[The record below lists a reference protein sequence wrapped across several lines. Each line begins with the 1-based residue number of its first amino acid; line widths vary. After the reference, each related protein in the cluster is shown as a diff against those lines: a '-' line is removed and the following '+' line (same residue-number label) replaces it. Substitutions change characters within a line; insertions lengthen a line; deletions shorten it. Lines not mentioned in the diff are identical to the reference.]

1 MWNKSPT
8 INRSLVSAVK
18 NTFDSSANALSI
30 ATSGATGRR
39 VEGIEVSLRNID
51 IVTMP
56 YEALTDVRNRYLKG
70 ACESVVIGNL
80 RAGSAVCQS
89 EEVLDADLVYG
100 QDVQNGFGG
109 NGKADGPQAGG
120 SVNVNRETSAAD
132 ERQGEDL
139 FLGARVDNSHCFR
152 LDKDGQNLAGS
163 F

>member
-1 MWNKSPT
+1 MLREASRGSLAAMLKRPPDDKRGA
-8 INRSLVSAVK
+8 RSGSRLQA
-18 NTFDSSANALSI
+18 
-30 ATSGATGRR
+30 GR
-39 VEGIEVSLRNID
+39 
-51 IVTMP
+51 P
-56 YEALTDVRNRYLKG
+56 
-70 ACESVVIGNL
+70 
-80 RAGSAVCQS
+80 
-89 EEVLDADLVYG
+89 
-100 QDVQNGFGG
+100 G